1 MAAQLIAWNGRA
13 ERAEREVLSG
23 KPASEAEAGPAEPI
37 LPPAHVS
44 PTGEEDG
51 DEDRHSSGE
60 DHCGPDADDRADA
73 QGRSLHSA
81 AVASVVHDD
90 APAR

>member
-1 MAAQLIAWNGRA
+1 MVDIDHEAVAIAAVSAAWAAVIVRVVRA
-13 ERAEREVLSG
+13 
-23 KPASEAEAGPAEPI
+23 
-37 LPPAHVS
+37 